1 PIQYCLADGSG
12 FETYH
17 PVLIL
22 FVLSSDFDK
31 KRLLTCYLCQQS
43 HRHPKGAGFF
53 MKESDV
59 DGFLL

>member
-43 HRHPKGAGFF
+43 QDREKFPVFCFYRSSCG
-53 MKESDV
+53 
-59 DGFLL
+59 